1 MGSCCNFNK
10 AETLNL
16 ESQFS
21 PEEDNIPN
29 IQNNKFSIS
38 DDKKNITESNMK
50 MNLWGEPKD
59 TFLNKNNNI
68 TIDKPDIIDEVFIEN
83 DKLENSLNIE
93 LTDEK
98 IANNLI
104 NMEKDLFD
112 LINELRVN
120 PKSFIAKI
128 QLYKEKL
135 IIEKDKDYI
144 NIDGNV
150 FEFPDGK
157 KCFDEC
163 INYLQKQKD
172 LKKFEKNQSMFECK
186 KFFVNK
192 NVSDLTFVIIYNL
205 IDINSPENNKIR
217 RKCIMNEEYNKLNI
231 TISKEESEN
240 NLYSYYFSFDQ

>member
-144 NIDGNV
+144 NV